1 MKMPK
6 KYSLDSKSKIVEVE
20 NYTVDGENKTSIK
33 KMQIKLDKSVDY
45 FFMNVDNFLFLN
57 NFCNSP
63 WGYTNTD

>member
-33 KMQIKLDKSVDY
+33 KM
-45 FFMNVDNFLFLN
+45 
-57 NFCNSP
+57 
-63 WGYTNTD
+63 